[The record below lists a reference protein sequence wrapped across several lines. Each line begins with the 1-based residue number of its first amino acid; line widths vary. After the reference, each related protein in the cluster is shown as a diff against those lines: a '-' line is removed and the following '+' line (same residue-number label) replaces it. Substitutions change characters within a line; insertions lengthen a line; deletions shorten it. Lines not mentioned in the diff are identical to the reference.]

1 MARSKRSPLG
11 LLLGLGALLACVA
24 VVTLIFMDG
33 PERAAGADPLLV
45 ERGGERGMQVPD
57 PVAGGSQGT
66 QPLLTE
72 RAVPVPLET
81 PPRGSAS
88 AAGRRVSGT
97 LLRRSDRSPLSD
109 ALIEGRHGQTHSDDQ
124 GRFALPDVGADE
136 LSLVMTPDRQ
146 PSVDRRPR
154 VVDLPADAGDLDGL
168 QFILDTGWL
177 LEGRV
182 TGQAGEPVPEA
193 RVLLRRGPQE
203 HGHHYL
209 RADAQGRF
217 SMRDVVP
224 ESQAR
229 PSLLLEAKG
238 EFHGPMQLLVDL
250 PAETRRVTGV
260 DLVLPA
266 AGVLEGQL
274 FDVQGALLS
283 GGMVRLPWLVSDG
296 WVQDAAPELEAAVGV
311 KRRYRIEGVPPGTY
325 VALASAGDSS
335 PRRSGEA
342 WEGLLVSKP
351 GVLLEAGRVTTL
363 DWNLSAPARVR
374 GRVTDAAGNPFEQA
388 DVEAL
393 WQLVLPAPGR
403 FGSWTS
409 ALRHATARSRERVT
423 GGLET
428 VLTIRVGQTSTLRG
442 GGYELT
448 YLPRGELLLRATTT
462 AGGELAP
469 AERELQLGGGEDLTG
484 VDLMLGRG
492 LSISGQVRDE
502 QGRPLLEARV
512 LLVPQSDVFNYREDD
527 FRDVGADA
535 GFSLSGLSDGNYTLL
550 ARCPGHRDALQ
561 QVPAGA
567 VGLSITL
574 SPAPLLAGQV
584 LVAANASPLPSY
596 HLRIEDEAMFMEAD
610 IDHSEGRFEVDSLG
624 AGTYTVTI
632 RAAGYA
638 PEVQAG
644 VVLRRGEAT
653 ELTLLLRRR

>member
-1 MARSKRSPLG
+1 MARSKRSPLA
-11 LLLGLGALLACVA
+11 LLLGLGVLLACVA
-24 VVTLIFMDG
+24 VVALVFMGG
-33 PERAAGADPLLV
+33 PERVAGADPLLAQ
-45 ERGGERGMQVPD
+45 RGGERGMQVPD

-72 RAVPVPLET
+72 RTAPVPPGASER
-81 PPRGSAS
+81 PDAS
-88 AAGRRVSGT
+88 ATGRRVSGT
-97 LLRRSDRSPLSD
+97 LLRRSDRSPIANARLST
-109 ALIEGRHGQTHSDDQ
+109 RHGECVADVD
-124 GRFALPDVGADE
+124 GRFAF
-136 LSLVMTPDRQ
+136 SLVDAEEVGLVVTHDGMTIY
-146 PSVDRRPR
+146 
-154 VVDLPADAGDLDGL
+154 VDLPAESGDLKGL
-168 QFILDTGWL
+168 EFVLDTGWL